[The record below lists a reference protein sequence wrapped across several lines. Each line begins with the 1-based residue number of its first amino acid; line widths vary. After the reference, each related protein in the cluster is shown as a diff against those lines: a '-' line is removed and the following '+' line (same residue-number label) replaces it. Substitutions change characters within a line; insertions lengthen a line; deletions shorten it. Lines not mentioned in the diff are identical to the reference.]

1 MDNQDTN
8 EDYRAASI
16 PEAIVLID
24 KDITGNG
31 RDLSTGSNTNPSGQR
46 K

>member
-16 PEAIVLID
+16 PEPIVLVENNIS
-24 KDITGNG
+24 GNG
-31 RDLSTGSNTNPSGQR
+31 RDLSCGTLGSGVGN
-46 K
+46 